1 MMGTS
6 LYGIIPIGKRIKI
19 VEVFGYS
26 TKGIPGLEIIGLK
39 NLSRTMKEKFVF
51 IGKTKN
57 ISIPLK
63 RYVLCVENGL
73 DAEKMSEEELRNLEL
88 PLLLLYWTLAG
99 VIQIGNLSDCYASGR
114 VDPNGKV
121 DCYTYSPEVL
131 EWLASKGER
140 SPLRLLLTKSISA
153 PKHLYALPIEEVM
166 EPLYRLDGQSSSEL
180 EMSWS

>member
-6 LYGIIPIGKRIKI
+6 LFGIIPIGKRIKI
-19 VEVFGYS
+19 VEIFGYS
-26 TKGIPGLEIIGLK
+26 SKGIPGIEIIGLK

-73 DAEKMSEEELRNLEL
+73 ESEKISEDELRYFEL

-114 VDPNGKV
+114 VDPNGKI
-121 DCYTYSPEVL
+121 DCFSFSPEIL
-131 EWLASKGER
+131 EWLAAKGER
-140 SPLRLLLTKSISA
+140 VPLRLLLSNKLSA
-153 PKHLYALPIEEVM
+153 PKQLFTLPIEEVM
-166 EPLYRLDGQSSSEL
+166 DPLYRLNGQSSSEL